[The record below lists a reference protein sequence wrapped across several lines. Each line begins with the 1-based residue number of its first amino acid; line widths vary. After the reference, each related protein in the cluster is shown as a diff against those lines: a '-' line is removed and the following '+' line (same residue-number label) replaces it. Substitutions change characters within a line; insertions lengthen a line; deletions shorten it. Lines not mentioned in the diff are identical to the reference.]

1 MAGLFG
7 SLLKWV
13 SKRAAARRAVEP
25 ATPNVDAFKQW
36 TGKANVNILFD
47 STVDE
52 FTKQGLFDKVVEK
65 PNIAVV
71 VFTDNDDVFGVYSAV
86 AARTEEVPFEDP
98 DMFVFLF
105 QSRWRR
111 GTMKRFLATEE
122 GRQDYFVLFLPDNS
136 NGAFVRFASH
146 HENHFLPLVLLG
158 DEKSR
163 TRCDGLW

>member
-71 VFTDNDDVFGVYSAV
+71 VFTDGGDVFGVYSAV

-136 NGAFVRFASH
+136 NGVFVQFASH
-146 HENHFLPLVLLG
+146 RQNHFLPLALRR
-158 DEKSR
+158 DEKSG
-163 TRCDGLW
+163 TRC